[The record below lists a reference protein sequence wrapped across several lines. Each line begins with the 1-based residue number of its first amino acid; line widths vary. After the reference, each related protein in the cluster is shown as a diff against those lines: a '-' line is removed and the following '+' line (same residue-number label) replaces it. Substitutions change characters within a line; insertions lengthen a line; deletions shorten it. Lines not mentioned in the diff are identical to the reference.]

1 MSKPQRLAIVVIAL
15 AAGTLACILTWQAM
29 RPGASDAATPH
40 LSDAPTNTMGGPREI
55 GPGLSDEPAKVD
67 ASAKLEQVLR
77 YRGDPALRQHA
88 DALRAAVGKDLLA
101 APLPAA
107 KVTAAANGVPD
118 DRVWVKLDPFVLE
131 TRLPGDTIR
140 LDIPGAGGQGVAGTI
155 DRVSTENGFSRW
167 EGPIHDA
174 DPSARFSIA
183 QSLSDRYTVGNFNT
197 ADGGFTIE
205 AKDGIGWIR
214 SHAQDAARLTHDDVA
229 PPPDAMPSPS
239 ATPG

>member
-1 MSKPQRLAIVVIAL
+1 MSKAQRLAIVVITL
-15 AAGTLACILTWQAM
+15 AAGTLACILTWQPM
-29 RPGASDAATPH
+29 RSSAPAAAAPR
-40 LSDAPTNTMGGPREI
+40 LSNAPATTLGGPREI
-55 GPGLSDEPAKVD
+55 GPGLSDEPARVD

-77 YRGDPALRQHA
+77 YRDDPALRQHA
-88 DALRAAVGKDLLA
+88 DALRATVGKDLLA
-101 APLPAA
+101 TPLPAA
-107 KVTAAANGVPD
+107 DVTAAASGIPD

-140 LDIPGAGGQGVAGTI
+140 LDVPGAGGQGVAGTI

-183 QSLSDRYTVGNFNT
+183 QSLSDRYTIGNFNT

-205 AKDGIGWIR
+205 AKNGVGWIR
-214 SHAQDAARLTHDDVA
+214 SHAQDAALLTHDDVA
-229 PPPDAMPSPS
+229 PPPDTMPSPS
-239 ATPG
+239 TTPG